1 MPTPVRSNYAF
12 IDAQNLNSGLQKL
25 GWKIDW
31 KKFRTYLAEER
42 NVEVAYVFI
51 GFMLGNQDLYLVL
64 QKAGFVV
71 VFKEVYTTQA
81 GDVKGNIDAELILQ
95 AMIDYD
101 RYDKALI
108 VSWDG
113 DFTCLLR
120 YLDQNGKFEGVI
132 APYEKSLS
140 SLIHRAAEGKIDNLR
155 SLRKKLEYKY
165 GPRMPKSGPKPERI
179 GFEPEEMKVQ
189 PPKNSVAHK
198 PKIESAPRRPQ
209 PPKPQIQSQHKP
221 QPQSR
226 PPKKRTNEESYD
238 GFWEM

>member
-1 MPTPVRSNYAF
+1 MERSNYAF
-12 IDAQNLNSGLQKL
+12 IDAQNLNFGLNKL

-31 KKFRTYLAEER
+31 KKFRMYLAEER

-71 VFKEVYTTQA
+71 VFKEVFTNQA

-108 VSWDG
+108 VSGDG

-120 YLDQNGKFEGVI
+120 YLEQNGKF
-132 APYEKSLS
+132 
-140 SLIHRAAEGKIDNLR
+140 
-155 SLRKKLEYKY
+155 
-165 GPRMPKSGPKPERI
+165 
-179 GFEPEEMKVQ
+179 
-189 PPKNSVAHK
+189 
-198 PKIESAPRRPQ
+198 
-209 PPKPQIQSQHKP
+209 
-221 QPQSR
+221 
-226 PPKKRTNEESYD
+226 
-238 GFWEM
+238 